1 MLVAT
6 SSLPVPLSPS
16 SRTVES
22 VGATFMIRL
31 CSPRM
36 AMLSPII
43 SGKKCRASMRLRTEA
58 TWSKT
63 LVNCSIL
70 STDQSLRDF
79 GAGVRLKAGS
89 LLAFSTNCSTGRRM
103 KRTTPNPAAKA
114 RMLRQM
120 ISQNTQVAGSALF
133 SIPYLVRR

>member
-6 SSLPVPLSPS
+6 SSLPVPLSPNS
-16 SRTVES
+16 KTVES

-43 SGKKCRASMRLRTEA
+43 SGKKCRASIRLRTDA

-63 LVNCSIL
+63 FVNCSIL

-79 GAGVRLKAGS
+79 GAGARLKAGS

-103 KRTTPNPAAKA
+103 KRTMPNPAAKA